1 MSAPKAYVD
10 WVNKHL
16 GFNPRSQANSD
27 ALADFV
33 VADLIATC
41 PSLNAA
47 LRTGRLKPQKNPS
60 VRTKVAERSIDL
72 VLYEGDGPNISVCV
86 SVENKTIMTAHGK
99 ARKNRYGDLIAYSN
113 HMHNHNR
120 KCVAGAIVVVNV
132 SPAYENPDAFAR
144 GLNRP
149 KFKME
154 KVVSDT
160 IAIFDKIPL
169 RGTADDPNELPE
181 GVAIIVVDYDGVS
194 PGKLVTETPPAP
206 GPASHINY
214 AGFIR
219 RICSI
224 YADRFGEA

>member
-1 MSAPKAYVD
+1 MRAPEAYVN
-10 WVNKHL
+10 WVNAHL

-33 VADLIATC
+33 IADLMATC
-41 PSLNAA
+41 PALNAA
-47 LRTGRLKPQKNPS
+47 LKSGELKPLKNPN

-72 VLYEGDGPNISVCV
+72 VICEGADAPNISVRV

-132 SPAYENPDAFAR
+132 SPAYENPDAFAK
-144 GLNRP
+144 GLLRP

-154 KVVSDT
+154 KVVADT

-169 RGTADDPNELPE
+169 RDTLEDPNELPE
-181 GVAIIVVDYDGVS
+181 AVSVIVVDYDGVS
-194 PGKLVTETPPAP
+194 PAQLVSGALAP
-206 GPASHINY
+206 QTGSNINY
-214 AGFIR
+214 DGFIR
-219 RICSI
+219 RICEI
-224 YADRFGEA
+224 YGTRFN